1 MAEKTTSRQSGDD
14 NKDNLQTMEPIEQFG
29 DSVVNQFGD
38 FDGTMSQCKKLKLID
53 SKAVSAPL
61 KRKKKVEVLVVKPLP
76 FGKRTKVDEVV
87 SKVPPIKIAVKVL
100 EDSKIVLN
108 KPPLPP
114 AISKAP
120 RKMVPKPK
128 SVLSHFKRK
137 AEEENDVHL
146 NKLVANNDQL
156 RLEVSDLK
164 AQLQNER
171 NGVRGLRF
179 DLL

>member
-1 MAEKTTSRQSGDD
+1 MANKTTSIQSVDENKE
-14 NKDNLQTMEPIEQFG
+14 NKDNLQTMEPSEQFG
-29 DSVVNQFGD
+29 DSEVNQFGD
-38 FDGTMSQCKKLKLID
+38 FKGKKVLKAF
-53 SKAVSAPL
+53 SVPL
-61 KRKKKVEVLVVKPLP
+61 KRKKKVEVLVVKPL
-76 FGKRTKVDEVV
+76 KRSKVDEIV

-114 AISKAP
+114 AVSSAP

-137 AEEENDVHL
+137 AEEETDVHL
-146 NKLVANNDQL
+146 KKLVANNEQL
-156 RLEVSDLK
+156 RLEVADLK

-171 NGVRGLRF
+171 NGVRGLR
-179 DLL
+179 